1 MDNILKG
8 GDSLFFPPDYR
19 TNMEGITHN
28 WIEVRV
34 SEVVLGFQKEG
45 LVNYGQKYPWILG
58 GEFQQRNILEP
69 RGTKKHIQTS

>member
-1 MDNILKG
+1 MKG
-8 GDSLFFPPDYR
+8 EDSLFFPPDYR
-19 TNMEGITHN
+19 TNMEGIAHN

-34 SEVVLGFQKEG
+34 SKAVLGFQKEG

-58 GEFQQRNILEP
+58 GEFQQLNILEP